1 MTLAEVE
8 KMGLPFKVMGGQKGY
23 VPIQP
28 TAAKGNKYSAVKTDG
43 FDSKHEAKIYQD
55 LLLKQSANLITG
67 IACQVKFKL
76 SVCSYIADFVFYD
89 LKTFLFVVMDAKGVR
104 TPEYKLKAKMMLH
117 EHRIKIIEV

>member
-8 KMGLPFKVMGGQKGY
+8 KMGLPFKIMGGTKVGETT
-23 VPIQP
+23 PS
-28 TAAKGNKYSAVKTDG
+28 TAAKANKYSAVKTDG
-43 FDSKHEAKIYQD
+43 FDSKHEAKIYQE
-55 LLLKQSANLITG
+55 LLLKQSANMITG

-89 LKTFLFVVMDAKGVR
+89 LETFKFVVMDAKGVR